1 MLVKDD
7 NNAAQE
13 RNQQIQEGSNVLH
26 AEVGCLENA
35 GRISAKSCQAATL
48 RCTLSPFD
56 MFGGAVFCAKFLG
69 L

>member
-26 AEVGCLENA
+26 VEVECLEDA
-35 GRISAKSCQAATL
+35 GRLSAK
-48 RCTLSPFD
+48 
-56 MFGGAVFCAKFLG
+56 
-69 L
+69 